1 MKLDELDI
9 KILAALQREGRM
21 TKLKLAE
28 TINLSPTPCWE
39 RLRRLE
45 QAGVISGYHARLN
58 LEKLARA
65 TMVLVEVTLKR
76 HQHADFQR
84 FEAAIRDVPEI
95 VECYATGGGL
105 DYVLKIVAR
114 DVDAYQRLI
123 DRLLIDDVGI
133 DRYFTYIVTKPVK
146 ELGAL
151 PLDRLLNGDGREVSD
166 RHAEIRETA

>member
-58 LEKLARA
+58 LEKLART

-133 DRYFTYIVTKPVK
+133 DRYFTYFVTKPVK

-151 PLDRLLNGDGREVSD
+151 PLDRLMNGDGRDSL
-166 RHAEIRETA
+166 

>member
-1 MKLDELDI
+1 MVIDALAMSKESSRMKLDELDI

-45 QAGVISGYHARLN
+45 QAGIISGYHARLD
-58 LEKLARA
+58 LDKLARA
-65 TMVLVEVTLKR
+65 TLVLVEVTLKR

-84 FEAAIRDVPEI
+84 FETAVRDVPEI

-105 DYVLKIVAR
+105 DYVMKVVAR

-123 DRLLIDDVGI
+123 DRLLIEDIGI

-146 ELGAL
+146 QSAGL
-151 PLDRLLNGDGREVSD
+151 PLDKLLD
-166 RHAEIRETA
+166 

>member
-45 QAGVISGYHARLN
+45 QAGIISGYHARLD
-58 LEKLARA
+58 LDKLARA
-65 TMVLVEVTLKR
+65 TLVLVEVTLKR

-84 FEAAIRDVPEI
+84 FETAVRDVPEI

-105 DYVLKIVAR
+105 DYVMKVVVR

-123 DRLLIDDVGI
+123 DRLLIEDIGI

-146 ELGAL
+146 QSAGL
-151 PLDRLLNGDGREVSD
+151 PLDSLLD
-166 RHAEIRETA
+166 

>member
-65 TMVLVEVTLKR
+65 TLARATMVLVEVTLKR

-123 DRLLIDDVGI
+123 DRMLIDDVGI

-146 ELGAL
+146 ESGAL
-151 PLDRLLNGDGREVSD
+151 PLDRLLNGAGRDSL
-166 RHAEIRETA
+166 

>member
-146 ELGAL
+146 G
-151 PLDRLLNGDGREVSD
+151 PVPCRSTG
-166 RHAEIRETA
+166 